1 MPTEQTLS
9 IVKPDGVKKNLVGA
23 IVQRFERA
31 GLVLRALKSTRL
43 TKAQAEA
50 FYAVHKGRPF
60 FDSLTTFMSS
70 GPIVVSVLEG
80 YNAIQL
86 NRDLMGATNPAQAKE
101 GTIRKDFA
109 ESVEVNTVHGS
120 DAPETARQEI
130 AFFFSELEL
139 LNGRR

>member
-31 GLVLRALKSTRL
+31 GLVLRALKLTRL

-139 LNGRR
+139 LSGKR